1 MNEKDLVIRQLKL
14 ALDEMIAASIEE
26 NNSTLNDAAK
36 QILTDNKTLANKQ
49 SKLQEEI
56 IDTSDRL
63 YKDRKANYSNE
74 AKLRKRKFKMAG
86 ELHNWIIKYDQDMQW
101 RQVSRLLLDV
111 CRNSYIFLGERL
123 IRIFAVQTEAI
134 IWMCSVT
141 LLKKRLRHTFFP
153 ENFANFI
160 RASFFE
166 ERLR

>member
-1 MNEKDLVIRQLKL
+1 MSQLNEKDLAIRQLKL
-14 ALDEMIAASIEE
+14 ALNEMIAGANEE

-63 YKDRKANYSNE
+63 YKDRKTNYSNE

-101 RQVSRLLLDV
+101 RQVRK
-111 CRNSYIFLGERL
+111 
-123 IRIFAVQTEAI
+123 
-134 IWMCSVT
+134 T
-141 LLKKRLRHTFFP
+141 LLYDCQSSLSCKCGYSS
-153 ENFANFI
+153 NMCCY
-160 RASFFE
+160 
-166 ERLR
+166 

>member
-1 MNEKDLVIRQLKL
+1 MSQLNEKDLAIRQLKL
-14 ALDEMIAASIEE
+14 ALNEMIAGANEE

-63 YKDRKANYSNE
+63 YKDRKTNYSNE

-101 RQVSRLLLDV
+101 RQVRK
-111 CRNSYIFLGERL
+111 
-123 IRIFAVQTEAI
+123 
-134 IWMCSVT
+134 T
-141 LLKKRLRHTFFP
+141 LLYDCQS
-153 ENFANFI
+153 
-160 RASFFE
+160 SFSCKCAYSSNMCCY
-166 ERLR
+166 